1 MAKVPADPAI
11 PSFALQGWSGKADKG
26 HPFIEPGGNIPKGLA
41 DFWQGTQIMVFLH
54 QFLVAFFFGLA
65 NGSNKDLLEIHDNFS
80 GLCVGYGS
88 ILSLP
93 IHHFRRFVQIFI
105 QLIKIN
111 YQ

>member
-1 MAKVPADPAI
+1 
-11 PSFALQGWSGKADKG
+11 
-26 HPFIEPGGNIPKGLA
+26 
-41 DFWQGTQIMVFLH
+41 MVFLH
-54 QFLVAFFFGLA
+54 QFLVALFFGLV

-88 ILSLP
+88 ILSPP

-105 QLIKIN
+105 QLVKIN